1 MLMAHAYSDVQFPTH
16 RAAGEGSVP
25 QPYWNPYLVGVL
37 LGLVLLATYV
47 ITGRGLGATGAF
59 GSLAAWI
66 AGVFSPEHA
75 ASNPVHAKY
84 YNEGAQLESWTL
96 FLLIGAF
103 VGALVSGMLGRRIRF
118 MVERGPRVSDG
129 QRLALAFAGG
139 FIAAYGA
146 KLAKGCTSGQALT
159 GGAILNVGSLVFMV
173 GSLPRICLHGSCK
186 VAVMPLSS
194 SMEFTLGVELAIA
207 FALGIGFG
215 FSLERAGFGSA
226 RKLTAVFY
234 LHDMA
239 VVKVMFTAI
248 VTAMVGLTVLAA
260 AGVLDLKELYLEPT
274 NFAAQGL
281 GGLIFGAGFI
291 IGGYCPG
298 TAIVAIAT
306 ARKDGM
312 AFALGMLAGVLAY
325 AELTPGIDAWIK
337 ATAQG
342 EMTLPTATGLAMG
355 WYALAFLAFLLL
367 AARGMAALERR
378 FRHLR
383 PQG

>member
-1 MLMAHAYSDVQFPTH
+1 ML
-16 RAAGEGSVP
+16 
-25 QPYWNPYLVGVL
+25 
-37 LGLVLLATYV
+37 
-47 ITGRGLGATGAF
+47 
-59 GSLAAWI
+59 
-66 AGVFSPEHA
+66 
-75 ASNPVHAKY
+75 
-84 YNEGAQLESWTL
+84 
-96 FLLIGAF
+96 
-103 VGALVSGMLGRRIRF
+103 
-118 MVERGPRVSDG
+118 
-129 QRLALAFAGG
+129 
-139 FIAAYGA
+139 
-146 KLAKGCTSGQALT
+146 
-159 GGAILNVGSLVFMV
+159 
-173 GSLPRICLHGSCK
+173 
-186 VAVMPLSS
+186 PLSS
-194 SMEFTLGVELAIA
+194 SMEFTIGVELAVA

-248 VTAMVGLTVLAA
+248 VTAMVGLAALAA
-260 AGVLDLKELYLEPT
+260 IGVLDVKELYVEPT

-298 TAIVAIAT
+298 TAIAAIAT

-342 EMTLPTATGLAMG
+342 EMTLPAVTGLAMG
-355 WYALAFLAFLLL
+355 WYALAFVVFLLF

-378 FRHLR
+378 FRYLR
-383 PQG
+383 PQP